1 MVQNLETMG
10 NLIFHPCAKL
20 VLPMKYNTDINNNAP
35 NYGYQYIKQNV
46 FIHFF

>member
-1 MVQNLETMG
+1 MVQNLETMETSYF
-10 NLIFHPCAKL
+10 IPFAKL